1 MVVVW
6 DLSNVR
12 GLFDNVLPV
21 GFPVGFFVVVPW
33 LLWHVLEC
41 EGESG
46 KVVRGLVT
54 RVPGPVF
61 PWWSWQSGCMWV
73 CHYLVW

>member
-6 DLSNVR
+6 DLSDVR

-33 LLWHVLEC
+33 LLWHVLER

-46 KVVRGLVT
+46 KEVADNDVAHIEVLCG
-54 RVPGPVF
+54 
-61 PWWSWQSGCMWV
+61 
-73 CHYLVW
+73 